1 MFNTTLS
8 TVTYTQATYKQYMN
22 SVNRVVSM
30 VRPRLKHVYQKPLDT
45 STDPIFSNFQAARL
59 YTIRVFFVPE
69 AAGMLMLGVGIA
81 ALLGL
86 ARMRRR

>member
-1 MFNTTLS
+1 
-8 TVTYTQATYKQYMN
+8 MN

-45 STDPIFSNFQAARL
+45 STDPIISNFQAARL